1 MPDASRVFLIEQQPG
16 FTPQVGHLVAM
27 MGCMRAVTLRAV
39 DGLSVAELD
48 HLHDEQ
54 SNTIGALLAHMAAV
68 ETVYQARTFEGRR
81 LEPEEWQRLAAALEL
96 GDAARR
102 DIHGHSLEH
111 FVTTLDEVRSRTLA
125 ELARRTDEWLYESSE
140 WWGGLPANNYFK
152 WFHVLEDEIGHR
164 GQIRW
169 LRKRL
174 AEPMIFQTH
183 V

>member
-1 MPDASRVFLIEQQPG
+1 
-16 FTPQVGHLVAM
+16 
-27 MGCMRAVTLRAV
+27 
-39 DGLSVAELD
+39 
-48 HLHDEQ
+48 
-54 SNTIGALLAHMAAV
+54 
-68 ETVYQARTFEGRR
+68 VYQARTFEDRR
-81 LEPEEWQRLAAALEL
+81 LEPEEWQRLAAALDL

-102 DIHGHSLEH
+102 EIHGHPLEH

-174 AEPMIFQTH
+174 QHEAQGPWKDPQ
-183 V
+183 